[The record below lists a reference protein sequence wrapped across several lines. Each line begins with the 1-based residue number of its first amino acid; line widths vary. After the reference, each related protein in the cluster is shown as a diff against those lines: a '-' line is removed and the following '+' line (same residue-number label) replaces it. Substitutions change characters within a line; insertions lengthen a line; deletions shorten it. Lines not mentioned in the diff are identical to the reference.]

1 MNSGKRDGRIIKKV
15 FELFRFIF
23 NPQDAP
29 HAQPPSKPIRR
40 KFRPENQTTESQEPA
55 AAVGGA
61 VSAAMVK
68 PHPTVQK

>member
-1 MNSGKRDGRIIKKV
+1 MMDGEIIKQIF
-15 FELFRFIF
+15 FEHVGFIF
-23 NPQDAP
+23 DPQDAP

-40 KFRPENQTTESQEPA
+40 KFRTENQTTESQEPA

-61 VSAAMVK
+61 ASAAVVK